1 MNVNNSN
8 SEDEL
13 DIKELLLVIW
23 KGKKLIVRITAII
36 TLATLFY
43 ALMLTNY
50 YKSEALL
57 VSRDSSQNQ
66 SLLSQY
72 SGVASMVG
80 VNLSTSGGGSGD
92 EVIEII
98 KSRKFVRHLLTH
110 ENILPSIMAA
120 KGFDTSTK
128 ELLFDKNIYDPATK
142 KWSGS
147 FNGGKK
153 PSYLEAHNVYKDYII
168 SVSMSSKTGFILIS
182 VEHISPI
189 FAKEFL
195 ELIIK
200 EVNMLLR
207 KRDME
212 ESDQALQYLKSELSK
227 TSLVE
232 IKGSINALIESQL
245 EKQMMAQINEDYF
258 LIAIEPPFI
267 SERKSKPN
275 RGIIMVT
282 GVIIGFIISLFIV
295 VLRHYYFSDRKIMEI
310 NPKS

>member
-23 KGKKLIVRITAII
+23 EGKKLIVRITAII